1 MDRTT
6 RDRGEP
12 GVRLRF
18 FADPRRAPDA
28 QTPGPP
34 GCRQFQLQRPPPVL
48 TADAASRAP
57 SFQIALRP
65 SRSCRRRR
73 RL

>member
-6 RDRGEP
+6 RDPGEP
-12 GVRLRF
+12 GARLRV

-28 QTPGPP
+28 QRPGPR
-34 GCRQFQLQRPPPVL
+34 GCHQFQMRRPPSVL

-57 SFQIALRP
+57 SFQTAGRP